1 MRRTKLKLRE
11 DEANEQSG
19 THLTESA
26 CLQRHRG
33 WKKEDLQIVEQR
45 KSIGRFDEDD
55 QQRHRYP
62 DPYHW
67 HHCHNEL
74 PASENTND
82 TALPI
87 IQTYTGDHQTTN
99 PTDLF

>member
-1 MRRTKLKLRE
+1 MTLKDKRRRTKLKLRE
-11 DEANEQSG
+11 DEVNEQSG

-33 WKKEDLQIVEQR
+33 WKKEDLHIVEQR
-45 KSIGRFDEDD
+45 KTIGRFDADD

-67 HHCHNEL
+67 HHCL
-74 PASENTND
+74 SVV
-82 TALPI
+82 LVC
-87 IQTYTGDHQTTN
+87 GWS
-99 PTDLF
+99 LFVVGHC